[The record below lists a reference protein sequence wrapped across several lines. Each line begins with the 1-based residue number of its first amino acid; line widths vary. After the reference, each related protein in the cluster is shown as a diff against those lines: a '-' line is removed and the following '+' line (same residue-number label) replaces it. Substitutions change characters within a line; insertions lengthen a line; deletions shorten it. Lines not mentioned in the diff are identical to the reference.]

1 MKYIIKNGAFVC
13 KEDGSTKP
21 SIEGTLTGIR
31 SITSESGA
39 ESIQLDLAG
48 TDDEGNPVTRTISVR
63 KYGDASLKILRCL
76 FGIADIITGVFLVFE
91 DEFNVGD
98 IIEFNGFRGTVT
110 SIGVRVTS
118 IRDAGADISAGKR
131 LAVSIEPR
139 EGHGALITVTA
150 DGEAL
155 EPAGTVEPYAADKKA
170 MTVRMLGALRDVF
183 GYGLTL
189 TVFGNKDG
197 YLPMEDG
204 VFDAEAAA
212 AYIRELRIAGRG
224 NELVVKRT
232 TFTNRKAAA
241 GYLQA
246 FRDASA
252 VSRCVILPEGE
263 AATLVNEAWEEEL
276 PSADGTDENGR
287 EQEY

>member
-76 FGIADIITGVFLVFE
+76 FGIADII
-91 DEFNVGD
+91 
-98 IIEFNGFRGTVT
+98 
-110 SIGVRVTS
+110 
-118 IRDAGADISAGKR
+118 AGKR

-183 GYGLTL
+183 GYDLTL

-197 YLPMEDG
+197 YLPMENG
-204 VFDAEAAA
+204 VFDAAAAA

-232 TFTNRKAAA
+232 TFTNRKAAD